1 MSKID
6 RAYQGIGEFV
16 VTFQWIENTYREI
29 GWFILDPDRK
39 IWPPRAF
46 RTESNRELLDKV
58 TDLFCE
64 LVDRYELPDSTERK
78 PELRALTAEFHKLR
92 EYRNGLL
99 HSVFLELKAGG
110 EVVGILRA
118 NPRPIVDTETGE
130 VSFSQDMFSEESVH
144 NTLRELAEAA
154 FRLRMLHLQLVHWS
168 PFDRFARRA

>member
-58 TDLFCE
+58 TDLFFE

-78 PELRALTAEFHKLR
+78 PELRALTAEF
-92 EYRNGLL
+92 
-99 HSVFLELKAGG
+99 S
-110 EVVGILRA
+110 
-118 NPRPIVDTETGE
+118 
-130 VSFSQDMFSEESVH
+130 
-144 NTLRELAEAA
+144 
-154 FRLRMLHLQLVHWS
+154 
-168 PFDRFARRA
+168 